1 MRDRRDEDLP
11 AQVFDRG
18 LQQERTALAWDRTG
32 LAMIVA
38 GALFVR
44 AGEGPYGDLRH
55 LPGYAAVATGVW
67 LLWQASRTYEQ
78 RHGIL
83 RREES
88 VTEPSWVRVV
98 ALIAVVLSLSSLVL
112 LITSF

>member
-1 MRDRRDEDLP
+1 MPDRRDDELP
-11 AQVFDRG
+11 AQVFDQG
-18 LQQERTALAWDRTG
+18 LQQERTALAWDRTA

-38 GALFVR
+38 GALFLR
-44 AGEGPYGDLRH
+44 GGGAPYADVRH

-67 LLWQASRTYEQ
+67 LLWRASRTYEQ
-78 RHGIL
+78 RHGTL

-88 VTEPSWVRVV
+88 VTEPGWVRVV